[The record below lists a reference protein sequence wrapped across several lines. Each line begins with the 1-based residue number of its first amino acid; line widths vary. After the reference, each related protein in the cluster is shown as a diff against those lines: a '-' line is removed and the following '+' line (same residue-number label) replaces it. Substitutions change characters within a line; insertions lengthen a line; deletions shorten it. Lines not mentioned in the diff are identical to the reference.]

1 MIKGKVKIIVN
12 KDWNGYLAE
21 VEGSD
26 NLYAFGY
33 TEIEAKNELV
43 SVLEM
48 MIDYNSEQLEN
59 QKNIKKYILNEKEL
73 NYAL

>member
-1 MIKGKVKIIVN
+1 MVNSKIIIK
-12 KDWNGYLAE
+12 KDWEWYLAE

-33 TEIEAKNELV
+33 TELEAKKELV
-43 SVLEM
+43 LVLEM

-59 QKNIKKYILNEKEL
+59 QKNIKKSILNEKKL